1 MKVVFCGA
9 HGVGKSTLSSILSQQ
24 LWLPILHD
32 IVVDAH
38 KLGFVINENTPMET
52 QMWLTGKQ
60 LEQEKIH
67 TDFIGDKC
75 IFDYYVYAK
84 ALEMDSEMTSA
95 IKKVALNTHDY
106 DHIFFIK
113 PEFPIVDDG
122 LRSLNIGFQ
131 RMVNDVYENFLQEH
145 AIPYTHLTGNPEERM
160 QQIHKKLGKIDWE
173 RRK

>member
-9 HGVGKSTLSSILSQQ
+9 HGVGKSTLTDMLSQK
-24 LWLPILHD
+24 LWLPVLHD

-67 TDFIGDKC
+67 KEFIGDKC

-84 ALEMDSEMTSA
+84 ALDMDSELTNV
-95 IKKVALNTHDY
+95 IKKIALQTHAY
-106 DHIFFIK
+106 DHVFFIK

-122 LRSLNIGFQ
+122 LRSTNQEFQ
-131 RMVNDVYENFLQEH
+131 DAVHHVYQNFLQEH
-145 AIPYTHLTGNPEERM
+145 NIPHTHITGSPEERM
-160 QQIHKKLGKIDWE
+160 AQVYKQLEIT
-173 RRK
+173 

>member
-9 HGVGKSTLSSILSQQ
+9 HGVGKSTLSSMLSEK

-67 TDFIGDKC
+67 PKFIGDKC
-75 IFDYYVYAK
+75 IFDYYVYAQ
-84 ALEMDSEMTSA
+84 ALAMDAEMTNV
-95 IKKVALNTHDY
+95 IKKIALQTHAY

-122 LRSLNIGFQ
+122 LRSTNIQFQ
-131 RMVNDVYENFLQEH
+131 NAVDNVYQSFLKEH
-145 AIPYTHLTGNPEERM
+145 NIPHTYLTGSPEERM
-160 QQIHKKLGKIDWE
+160 LQVYQKLEIE
-173 RRK
+173 

>member
-9 HGVGKSTLSSILSQQ
+9 HGVGKSTLTNALSEK
-24 LWLPILHD
+24 LWLPVLHD

-38 KLGFVINENTPMET
+38 KLGFTINENTPMDT

-67 TDFIGDKC
+67 KAFIWDKC
-75 IFDYYVYAK
+75 IFDYYVYAE
-84 ALEMDSEMTSA
+84 ALNMDSEMTNV
-95 IKKVALNTHDY
+95 IKKIALQTHNY

-122 LRSLNIGFQ
+122 LRSTNIEFQ
-131 RMVNDVYENFLQEH
+131 NAVHTVYENFLQEH
-145 AIPYTHLTGNPEERM
+145 KISYTCLTWTQEERIKQM
-160 QQIHKKLGKIDWE
+160 YKKLEIS
-173 RRK
+173 

>member
-9 HGVGKSTLSSILSQQ
+9 HGVGKSTLTNMLSQQ
-24 LWLPILHD
+24 LWLPILND

-38 KLGFVINENTPMET
+38 RLGFIINENTPMET

-60 LEQEKIH
+60 LEQEKTH

-75 IFDYYVYAK
+75 IFDYYVYAE
-84 ALEMDSEMTSA
+84 ALKMDSEMTSV
-95 IKKVALNTHDY
+95 IKKIALKTHDY

-122 LRSLNIGFQ
+122 LRSLNIDFQ
-131 RMVNDVYENFLQEH
+131 NAVNDVYENFLKEH
-145 AIPYTHLTGNPEERM
+145 QIVYTHLTGSPEERM
-160 QQIHKKLGKIDWE
+160 EQIQRKLSIK
-173 RRK
+173 

>member
-9 HGVGKSTLSSILSQQ
+9 HGVGKSTLSNVLAKQ

-67 TDFIGDKC
+67 TAFIGDKC
-75 IFDYYVYAK
+75 IFDYYVYAE
-84 ALEMDSEMTSA
+84 ALKMDTEMTSV
-95 IKKVALNTHDY
+95 IKKIALRTHDY
-106 DHIFFIK
+106 HHIFFIK

-122 LRSLNIGFQ
+122 LRSTNIEFQ
-131 RMVNDVYENFLQEH
+131 CAVNDVYESFLKDHQ
-145 AIPYTHLTGNPEERM
+145 IPYTQLTGSPEERIEQM
-160 QQIHKKLGKIDWE
+160 YKKLGV
-173 RRK
+173 

>member
-9 HGVGKSTLSSILSQQ
+9 HGVGKSTLTNVLSEK

-67 TDFIGDKC
+67 TDFVGDKC
-75 IFDYYVYAK
+75 IFDYYVYAE
-84 ALEMDSEMTSA
+84 ALDMDTEMKNV
-95 IKKVALNTHDY
+95 IKKVALNTHNY
-106 DHIFFIK
+106 DHVFFLK

-122 LRSLNIGFQ
+122 LRSTNIVFQ
-131 RMVNDVYENFLQEH
+131 HAVHTVYENFLKEH
-145 AIPYTHLTGNPEERM
+145 NISYTYLTGSVEERT
-160 QQIHKKLGKIDWE
+160 QQMYKTLEIQ
-173 RRK
+173 